1 MALPTTNITTTLVA
15 QTIGLASNS
24 VNVLCAGKLP
34 AENISASRI
43 NKWSKYKPVRY
54 DSVAPDRSGTWWRAT
69 DGNCGINVIN
79 YGTMAGMFS
88 ALRAGVSAW
97 EYLPPLGIHG
107 QPCRLAD
114 FRLYSH
120 TALPPLVPLSLNDV
134 YYATNR
140 ILGCTLAIRSS
151 DEFALTL
158 EDIGDNWN
166 LAEMYFGV
174 AISKQG
180 SSTFKYMTESTTIS
194 SGSGGSIDIPIDGEL
209 GMYDV
214 VYFLAETAK
223 TSFTSPDIANTFIP
237 IPGALQVV
245 EIRSGD
251 LGVYF
256 GGGTYFEMG
265 RVYYQLIFNNV
276 GNGGKTLNNCYIDIK
291 YGDNIDGPS
300 QVGEASFKIHTP
312 EQADGIVYAPGNA
325 KTTIS
330 GSLLGVLPDFD
341 PRGGYIKFNT
351 STNDAYNTGVRL
363 YAGK

>member
-1 MALPTTNITTTLVA
+1 MALPSIGITTSLVA
-15 QTIGLASNS
+15 QTIGLGSNI
-24 VNVLCAGKLP
+24 VRELCAGKLTT
-34 AENISASRI
+34 ESVSASRI

-79 YGTMAGMFS
+79 YGTMADMFI

-97 EYLPPLGIHG
+97 EYLPPLGIYG

-134 YYATNR
+134 YYANNG

-174 AISKQG
+174 AICKQG
-180 SSTFKYMTESTTIS
+180 TSLYKYMTEDSTIVSSS
-194 SGSGGSIDIPIDGEL
+194 SGGIDVPISEEL
-209 GMYDV
+209 GTYDV
-214 VYFLAETAK
+214 IYFLAELPK
-223 TSFTSPDIANTFIP
+223 TSFTSPDISNTFIP
-237 IPGALQVV
+237 IPGVLQVV
-245 EIRSGD
+245 EIRSD
-251 LGVYF
+251 TLGVYF
-256 GGGTYFEMG
+256 GGGTYWQIG
-265 RVYYQLIFNNV
+265 RVYFQIIFNNV
-276 GNGGKTLNNCYIDIK
+276 GGGGKTLNNCYIDIK

-300 QVGEASFKIHTP
+300 QVGEASLKIHTP
-312 EQADGIVYAPGNA
+312 GQADGIVYAPGNA
-325 KTTIS
+325 TTTIS
-330 GSLLGVLPDFD
+330 DSLLGVLPDFET
-341 PRGGYIKFNT
+341 RGGYIKFTT
-351 STNDAYNTGVRL
+351 STNDAYNTGVRF
-363 YAGK
+363 YAVE

>member
-1 MALPTTNITTTLVA
+1 MALPTTGITITMVSQA
-15 QTIGLASNS
+15 IGLATT
-24 VNVLCAGKLP
+24 VVRELCAGKLT
-34 AENISASRI
+34 AEDISASRI

-79 YGTMAGMFS
+79 YGTMADMFS

-97 EYLPPLGIHG
+97 EYLPPLGIYG

-134 YYATNR
+134 YYANNG

-174 AISKQG
+174 AICKQG
-180 SSTFKYMTESTTIS
+180 TSLYKYMTEDSTIVSSS
-194 SGSGGSIDIPIDGEL
+194 SGGIDVPISEEL
-209 GMYDV
+209 GTYDV
-214 VYFLAETAK
+214 VYFLAELPK
-223 TSFTSPDIANTFIP
+223 TSFSSPDIPNTFIP

-245 EIRSGD
+245 EIRSD
-251 LGVYF
+251 TIGVYF
-256 GGGTYFEMG
+256 GGGTYWRGGE
-265 RVYYQLIFNNV
+265 VYFQIIFNNTTNQ
-276 GNGGKTLNNCYIDIK
+276 GQTLNKCYIDIK

-300 QVGEASFKIHTP
+300 QVGEASFKINTP
-312 EQADGIVYAPGNA
+312 GQADGIVYAPANEE
-325 KTTIS
+325 TIIS
-330 GSLLGVLPDFD
+330 GSLSGVLPDFET
-341 PRGGYIKFNT
+341 RGGYIKFTT
-351 STNDAYNTGVRL
+351 STNKAYNTGVLL
-363 YAGK
+363 YEVL